1 MSTHLDCVGVLGLR
15 GVNGLACGFKVNFL
29 APRAGLSFD
38 DADGGVM
45 SLAFELPALELLV
58 FTLP

>member
-1 MSTHLDCVGVLGLR
+1 MLGLR

-29 APRAGLSFD
+29 APVAGLSLD
-38 DADGGVM
+38 DAVGGV
-45 SLAFELPALELLV
+45 SLEFELPALELLV